1 MNNTR
6 FYPTLNGNC
15 HLGHLLLALVNYNK
29 AKELGGTFIV
39 RSEFRL
45 SYLAKD
51 VTMGQVESWYNSY
64 IDAFKF
70 VGIEAEFM
78 TLLHDCGWLDG
89 ELKKHEALHGSDVA
103 NDFYSQ
109 TNSSQFFH
117 PYSPTWCFERVLL
130 DNRYAVGHVIR
141 GIDLISEFALYTH
154 LCKQLKFPPP
164 VHQYITHIYIK
175 EGNEIKPIS
184 KTNKNA
190 VVSDLIAKNVSSH
203 RLMDFLTTNCLKIPK
218 DGFKLQNVKENIVLD
233 IGKLTPQ

>member
-1 MNNTR
+1 L
-6 FYPTLNGNC
+6 LNY
-15 HLGHLLLALVNYNK
+15 HK

-45 SYLAKD
+45 SYLPNG

-78 TLLHDCGWLDG
+78 ALLHDCTWVEG
-89 ELKKHEALHGSDVA
+89 ELKKHETLHGNNTA

-141 GIDLISEFALYTH
+141 GIDLISEFGLYTH
-154 LCKQLKFPPP
+154 FCKQLKFTLPA
-164 VHQYITHIYIK
+164 HQYVNHIQIK
-175 EGNEIKPIS
+175 EGNEIKVVS

-190 VVSDLIAKNVSSH
+190 VVADLIAKGISSH
-203 RLMDFLTTNCLKIPK
+203 QLLDFLMNQCFKIPK
-218 DGFKLQNVKENIVLD
+218 DGFTLKNVKENIVLD
-233 IGKLTPQ
+233 LSKLV